1 MPVVLIPTAYRGPT
15 GGVAEVEVEGKT
27 ARDCLAAVEARFPGF
42 LTLVVDAD
50 GALHRFVKL
59 FRNGEQLEPETAL
72 DCELEADDRL
82 EVLAAIA
89 GG

>member
-15 GGVAEVEVEGKT
+15 AGEAEVAVEGKT
-27 ARDCLAAVEARFPGF
+27 ARDCLEAVEARFPGF
-42 LTLVVDAD
+42 LSLVIESD
-50 GALHRFVKL
+50 GSLHRFVKL
-59 FRNGEQLEPETAL
+59 FRNGDQLDAAGAL
-72 DCELEADDRL
+72 DTELEAGDRL